1 MKVMLPPTCA
11 KKAHPGGPSP
21 RSTTPVN
28 GEPIVGVECHR
39 PDRHG
44 HGAMAEEVAF
54 GVEAGEAAAAGASE
68 EAKES
73 S

>member
-1 MKVMLPPTCA
+1 MKVMIPPTCE
-11 KKAHPGGPSP
+11 KKIHSGGYSP
-21 RSTTPVN
+21 RSTTPLN
-28 GEPIVGVECHR
+28 GEPSVGVECHR

-44 HGAMAEEVAF
+44 HGTMAEEVVS
-54 GVEAGEAAAAGASE
+54 GVEVGEAAAE